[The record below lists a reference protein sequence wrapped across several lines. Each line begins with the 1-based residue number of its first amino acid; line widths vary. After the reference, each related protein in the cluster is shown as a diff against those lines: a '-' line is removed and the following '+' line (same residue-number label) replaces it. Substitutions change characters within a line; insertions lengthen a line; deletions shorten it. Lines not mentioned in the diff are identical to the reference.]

1 MSLTYGF
8 YNSIN
13 HDRTYSAEDMS
24 EIFNGIINDGI
35 FQNIGNHMAVSP
47 GSDGLSVNIGTGRA
61 WFDGTWSLNDSIY
74 VLTFEDAPYVA
85 NYSRIDAVC
94 LKVDKTNSVRANSF
108 VVVKGTETSQDP
120 SKPSLPST
128 DVTFYHPLAYVT
140 IKNGD
145 TAIAAS
151 AIENNIGIEPTPFV
165 TGILETVEISEL
177 LTQWQAQWDEWLANK
192 KSTSDT
198 EWSDFMDKAESTWN
212 TWYSGTTDSETTL
225 FSNWFTN
232 IQNQLSE
239 DAAGKLQSEIDAIT
253 NIYVDG
259 NTLYL
264 PNTTASVTDDGIL
277 VLGN

>member
-24 EIFNGIINDGI
+24 AIFNGIINDGV

-61 WFDGTWSLNDSIY
+61 WFNGTWSLNDSIF
-74 VLTFEDAPYVA
+74 VLTLEDAPYVA
-85 NYSRIDAVC
+85 NYSRIDAIC

-108 VVVKGTETSQDP
+108 VVVKGTETSQTP
-120 SKPSLPST
+120 SKPDLVSS
-128 DVTFYHPLAYVT
+128 DVVHYHPLAYVT

-145 TAIAAS
+145 TSIIAS
-151 AIENNIGIEPTPFV
+151 AIENAIGLENTPYV
-165 TGILETVEISEL
+165 TGILETVEASDL
-177 LTQWQAQWDEWLANK
+177 LVQWQAQWDEWIANK
-192 KSTSDT
+192 RDVDWT
-198 EWSDFMDKAESTWN
+198 EFKEQAESTWN
-212 TWYSGTTDSETTL
+212 TWYSDTTSSEMTL
-225 FSNWFTN
+225 FSNWFEN
-232 IQNQLSE
+232 VKGQLTE
-239 DAAGKLQSEIDAIT
+239 DAAGKLQDQIDAIT
-253 NIYVDG
+253 NIYVQG
-259 NTLYL
+259 TTLYL